1 MRASTRG
8 FLGCFISHVCS
19 YFLSCLCYNKVNRLR
34 SLHVVVFLWGKI
46 MNEKPEVS
54 AKEFGALQ
62 AKVEYIKDGV
72 DKHTV
77 MLERI
82 ENIARTNVTQ
92 AQLKTYIAEH
102 EKESEEKYVKRAEI
116 EGVMNFWNLVTS
128 NLAKLFAIAL
138 VGLAIYATNN
148 LIQQNKAVTEL
159 KEEVQQTQVRRK

>member
-1 MRASTRG
+1 
-8 FLGCFISHVCS
+8 
-19 YFLSCLCYNKVNRLR
+19 
-34 SLHVVVFLWGKI
+34 
-46 MNEKPEVS
+46 MNEQPEVS

-82 ENIARTNVTQ
+82 ENIARANVTQ

-102 EKESEEKYVKRAEI
+102 EKESEEKYVKRTEI
-116 EGVMNFWNLVTS
+116 EGVMNFWSLVTS
-128 NLAKLFAIAL
+128 NLAKLFAISL

>member
-1 MRASTRG
+1 
-8 FLGCFISHVCS
+8 
-19 YFLSCLCYNKVNRLR
+19 
-34 SLHVVVFLWGKI
+34 VVVFLWGKI

>member
-1 MRASTRG
+1 
-8 FLGCFISHVCS
+8 
-19 YFLSCLCYNKVNRLR
+19 
-34 SLHVVVFLWGKI
+34 
-46 MNEKPEVS
+46 MNEQPEVS

-82 ENIARTNVTQ
+82 ENIARANVTQ

-102 EKESEEKYVKRAEI
+102 EKESEEKYVKRTEI
-116 EGVMNFWNLVTS
+116 EGVMNFWSLVTS

-138 VGLAIYATNN
+138 VGLAIYATND

>member
-1 MRASTRG
+1 
-8 FLGCFISHVCS
+8 
-19 YFLSCLCYNKVNRLR
+19 
-34 SLHVVVFLWGKI
+34 
-46 MNEKPEVS
+46 MNEQPEVS

-82 ENIARTNVTQ
+82 ENIAQANVTQ
-92 AQLKTYIAEH
+92 SQLKTYIAEH
-102 EKESEEKYVKRAEI
+102 EKESEEKYVKRTEI
-116 EGVMNFWNLVTS
+116 EGVMNFWSLVTS

-159 KEEVQQTQVRRK
+159 QEEVQQTVRRK

>member
-1 MRASTRG
+1 M
-8 FLGCFISHVCS
+8 
-19 YFLSCLCYNKVNRLR
+19 NKNKK
-34 SLHVVVFLWGKI
+34 GGY
-46 MNEKPEVS
+46 MNNTNKEVS

-82 ENIARTNVTQ
+82 ENIARDNVTQ

-102 EKESEEKYVKRAEI
+102 EKESEEKYVKRTEI
-116 EGVMNFWNLVTS
+116 EGVMNFWSLVTS

-159 KEEVQQTQVRRK
+159 QEEVQTQVRRK

>member
-1 MRASTRG
+1 
-8 FLGCFISHVCS
+8 
-19 YFLSCLCYNKVNRLR
+19 
-34 SLHVVVFLWGKI
+34 

-82 ENIARTNVTQ
+82 ENIARDNVTQ

-102 EKESEEKYVKRAEI
+102 EKESEEKYVKRTEI
-116 EGVMNFWNLVTS
+116 EGVMNFWKLVTS

-148 LIQQNKAVTEL
+148 LIQQNKTVTEL
-159 KEEVQQTQVRRK
+159 QEEVQQTVRRK

>member
-54 AKEFGALQ
+54 AKEFGALW
-62 AKVEYIKDGV
+62 ANVEHIKEGV
-72 DKHTV
+72 DKHTIT
-77 MLERI
+77 LERI

-92 AQLKTYIAEH
+92 AQLEKH
-102 EKESEEKYVKRAEI
+102 KKESDEKYVKYTEI
-116 EGVMNFWNLVTS
+116 EGVMNFWSLVTS

-159 KEEVQQTQVRRK
+159 KEEVQQTQIRRK

>member
-1 MRASTRG
+1 
-8 FLGCFISHVCS
+8 
-19 YFLSCLCYNKVNRLR
+19 
-34 SLHVVVFLWGKI
+34 

-82 ENIARTNVTQ
+82 ENIAQANVTQ
-92 AQLKTYIAEH
+92 AQLAKH
-102 EKESEEKYVKRAEI
+102 EKESEKKYVKRTEI
-116 EGVMNFWNLVTS
+116 EGVMNFWSLVTS

-148 LIQQNKAVTEL
+148 LIQQNKTVTEL
-159 KEEVQQTQVRRK
+159 QEEVQQSQVRRK

>member
-1 MRASTRG
+1 
-8 FLGCFISHVCS
+8 
-19 YFLSCLCYNKVNRLR
+19 
-34 SLHVVVFLWGKI
+34 
-46 MNEKPEVS
+46 MNEQPEVS

-82 ENIARTNVTQ
+82 ENIARDNVTQ

-102 EKESEEKYVKRAEI
+102 EKESEEKYVKRTEI
-116 EGVMNFWNLVTS
+116 EGVMNFWSLVTS

-159 KEEVQQTQVRRK
+159 QEEVQTQVRRK

>member
-1 MRASTRG
+1 
-8 FLGCFISHVCS
+8 
-19 YFLSCLCYNKVNRLR
+19 
-34 SLHVVVFLWGKI
+34 

-82 ENIARTNVTQ
+82 ENIARDNVTQ

-102 EKESEEKYVKRAEI
+102 EKESEEKYVKRTEI
-116 EGVMNFWNLVTS
+116 EGVMNFWSLVTS

-159 KEEVQQTQVRRK
+159 QEEIQQTHVRRK

>member
-1 MRASTRG
+1 
-8 FLGCFISHVCS
+8 
-19 YFLSCLCYNKVNRLR
+19 
-34 SLHVVVFLWGKI
+34 
-46 MNEKPEVS
+46 MNEQPEVS

-82 ENIARTNVTQ
+82 ENIARANVTQ
-92 AQLKTYIAEH
+92 SQLKTYIAEH
-102 EKESEEKYVKRAEI
+102 EKESEEKYVKRTEI
-116 EGVMNFWNLVTS
+116 EGVMNFWSLVTS

>member
-1 MRASTRG
+1 
-8 FLGCFISHVCS
+8 
-19 YFLSCLCYNKVNRLR
+19 
-34 SLHVVVFLWGKI
+34 
-46 MNEKPEVS
+46 MNEQPEVS

-82 ENIARTNVTQ
+82 ENIARDNVTQ

-102 EKESEEKYVKRAEI
+102 EKESEEKYVKRTEI
-116 EGVMNFWNLVTS
+116 ESVMNFWSLVTS

-159 KEEVQQTQVRRK
+159 QEEVQQTVRR

>member
-1 MRASTRG
+1 
-8 FLGCFISHVCS
+8 
-19 YFLSCLCYNKVNRLR
+19 
-34 SLHVVVFLWGKI
+34 

-82 ENIARTNVTQ
+82 ENIARDNVTQ

-102 EKESEEKYVKRAEI
+102 EKESEEKYVKRTEI
-116 EGVMNFWNLVTS
+116 ESVMNFWSLVTS

-148 LIQQNKAVTEL
+148 LIQQNKTVTEL
-159 KEEVQQTQVRRK
+159 KEEVQQTVRRR

>member
-1 MRASTRG
+1 
-8 FLGCFISHVCS
+8 
-19 YFLSCLCYNKVNRLR
+19 
-34 SLHVVVFLWGKI
+34 

-82 ENIARTNVTQ
+82 ENIARDNVTQ

-102 EKESEEKYVKRAEI
+102 EKESEEKYVKRTEI
-116 EGVMNFWNLVTS
+116 EGVMNFWSLVTS

-159 KEEVQQTQVRRK
+159 QEEVQTQVRRK